1 MKRNLTLI
9 ILLIFTVLHINAQYN
24 NPLESNF
31 EKGFKEGFKQGY
43 CFGNKG
49 GDCFY
54 PTPPIAPQPGLY
66 ESKDSYKDGY
76 NKGFQMGSDLFKSK
90 KVDDRNPYNPPTTKF
105 NPYVPQ
111 ISQAELSPE
120 YIEAMRRKREA
131 EAAAYAAAGAMAI
144 AGIVNSN
151 DFYVHYI
158 IASDEKNSQYKKN
171 INSSGLAFGFRV
183 QNKKSTFEYGAS
195 FIQDELVNITTY
207 YGNTY
212 YSPALASDNKKLK
225 WGAHLN
231 YLYNFPLIKY
241 TNNLNFYLGASI
253 NSFFSKDEPIG
264 VGGIGGINFKILKWL
279 KFDARYEY
287 STTTHRIA
295 SGFILNY
302 N

>member
-9 ILLIFTVLHINAQYN
+9 ILLTFTVLHINAQYN

-90 KVDDRNPYNPPTTKF
+90 KVDDRNPYNPPVTKF

-111 ISQAELSPE
+111 ISQVELSPE

-131 EAAAYAAAGAMAI
+131 EAAAYAAAGAIAI

-158 IASDEKNSQYKKN
+158 KAIDEKNSQNIKN

-195 FIQDELVNITTY
+195 FIQDEIVTVVSTSWYISSSSN
-207 YGNTY
+207 N
-212 YSPALASDNKKLK
+212 KLK

-241 TNNLNFYLGASI
+241 TDKLNFYLGASI
-253 NSFFSKDEPIG
+253 NSFFSKHESIG
-264 VGGIGGINFKILKWL
+264 IGGIGGINFKILKWL

-287 STTTHRIA
+287 STSTHRIA
-295 SGFILNY
+295 SGLILNY